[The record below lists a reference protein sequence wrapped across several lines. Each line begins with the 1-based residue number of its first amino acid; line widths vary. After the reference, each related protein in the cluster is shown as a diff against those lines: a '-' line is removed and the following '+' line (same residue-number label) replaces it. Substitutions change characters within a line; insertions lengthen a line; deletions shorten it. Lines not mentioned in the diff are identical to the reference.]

1 MSIFK
6 NWTDSHSD
14 YTTDPMVVQIK
25 VKTHIEKLEIFAR
38 VLFAKL
44 ESRSFNVA
52 NMFLPLFTKSK
63 ILAKNSEFTVYKIYI
78 NTKNGPEQ
86 ARVKLF
92 LANNEKKF

>member
-44 ESRSFNVA
+44 ESRIFNVA

-63 ILAKNSEFTVYKIYI
+63 ILAKISEFTVI
-78 NTKNGPEQ
+78 
-86 ARVKLF
+86 
-92 LANNEKKF
+92 KFILILEMDPSKGG